1 MGRRIKGF
9 SNVQLEVARLM
20 KINARKVNGV
30 YHLVVDFKDLKLPW
44 THLNKKTRYHIAN
57 SLDLNNENLVY
68 SGFNI
73 LDSQIIEKNNNL
85 LLVIDYL

>member
-1 MGRRIKGF
+1 MDRRIKGF
-9 SNVQLEVARLM
+9 INVQLEFDILM
-20 KINARKVNGV
+20 KINSSKVNGV
-30 YHLVVDFKDLKLPW
+30 YHLVVNFKDLKLPW
-44 THLNKKTRYHIAN
+44 EHLNKKTRYHIAN

>member
-1 MGRRIKGF
+1 MDRRIKGF

-30 YHLVVDFKDLKLPW
+30 YHLVVDFRDLNLPW

-68 SGFNI
+68 SRFNI
-73 LDSQIIEKNNNL
+73 LDSQIVEKDNKL